1 MGFPAC
7 AEIVRLG
14 YSIAPTAER
23 AIALT
28 RPKNPALLRLLCWG
42 VHLYTA
48 TGVLWGL
55 LALLAIQKNHFAEA
69 YVWMAVAVVVDSSDG
84 PLARWLEVRRHVP
97 EFDGALLDNIVDYL
111 TWTFVPLM
119 LVHQAGWMPA
129 GWWPVLGVA
138 MMSSLYNFSRA
149 DAKQSEKGFF
159 RGFPSYWNFAVFIVD
174 VGVRRLGPEAVALF
188 LLGLSALSFA
198 PVRFVYPNKATRFR
212 PFFVWGSWA
221 TAPLF
226 FAMFATYPAV
236 PTWMLLLASVYP
248 ILYIALS
255 IWLDVQDR
263 LAERPAAEVE
273 G

>member
-1 MGFPAC
+1 MRDGRAP
-7 AEIVRLG
+7 EILPG
-14 YSIAPTAER
+14 QQKER
-23 AIALT
+23 AIAIAK
-28 RPKNPALLRLLCWG
+28 PQDPGLLRLLCWG

-55 LALLAIQKNHFAEA
+55 LALLAIQGGRYGEA
-69 YVWMAVAVVVDSSDG
+69 YVWMGVAVIVDSSDG

-111 TWTFVPLM
+111 TWTFVPLV

-129 GWWPVLGVA
+129 SWWPILGIA
-138 MMSSLYNFSRA
+138 MMSSLYSFSRA

-159 RGFPSYWNFAVFIVD
+159 RGFPSYWNFAVFIID
-174 VGVRRLGPEAVALF
+174 VGVRRLGPGAVAG
-188 LLGLSALSFA
+188 LLLALSALSLA
-198 PVRFVYPNKATRFR
+198 PVRFVYPNKAVRFK

-221 TAPLF
+221 TAPIF
-226 FAMFATYPAV
+226 FAMFFHYPEV
-236 PTWMLLLASVYP
+236 PTWMLALGSVYP

-255 IWLDVQDR
+255 MFLDIEDR
-263 LAERPAAEVE
+263 LAERRIAR